1 MLFLF
6 ILILINAYATY
17 CRLDTEAL
25 VNFLVF
31 SVIRNV
37 QMRVKI
43 KIDPFG
49 YFYWLSIRKWSR

>member
-49 YFYWLSIRKWSR
+49 YFY